1 MEKSV
6 MKHFLLAS
14 IAMSCALAAS
24 EAEAALINNPSF
36 ESTPEVLSFAY
47 SDWNVL
53 SQSWDVIKGSGKGNS
68 WAVFSIIPGWQ
79 TFYGPGIELHA
90 SGTLE
95 NPLNNPVNAVDGNT
109 YVELD
114 AHFSLDNVG
123 HSNTGIFQLVN
134 GLINGSFYD
143 LSFWYRARTTETDDN
158 GLNVYW
164 ASPTTSLAQS
174 TYVARFDYSPADN
187 NHENWVRYSIRLQAS
202 DTSMLLGFGG
212 DGNANWKGAET
223 VNGSGKGAA
232 IDAVNLEVVSSPGA
246 ALIFCLGITALAF
259 KRRQRQ

>member
-1 MEKSV
+1 

-24 EAEAALINNPSF
+24 EAQAALINNPSF

-53 SQSWDVIKGSGKGNS
+53 SQSWDIIKGSGKGNS

-95 NPLNNPVNAVDGNT
+95 NSLNNPVNAVDGNT

-114 AHFSLDNVG
+114 AHFSLNNVG
-123 HSNTGIFQLVN
+123 NSNTGIFQLVN
-134 GLINGSFYD
+134 GLINGSFYE
-143 LSFWYRARTTETDDN
+143 LSFWYRARTTETNDN

-164 ASPTTSLAQS
+164 SSPSNVLTQSSYLAR
-174 TYVARFDYSPADN
+174 YDYSSTDN
-187 NHENWVRYSIRLQAS
+187 NHENWVKYSMRLQATDS
-202 DTSMLLGFGG
+202 SMLLGFGG
-212 DGNANWKGAET
+212 DGNASWKGAET

-232 IDAVNLEVVSSPGA
+232 IDHLNLEIVPTPTSSFLLMLG
-246 ALIFCLGITALAF
+246 LSLLGITRKF
-259 KRRQRQ
+259 TR